1 MLLRMV
7 DESAAVAREVDPA
20 AAEMFDHWAALRR
33 SQASAGALSLQVGHQ
48 DLLALPG
55 GPQA

>member
-7 DESAAVAREVDPA
+7 GESAAVAHEVAPA
-20 AAEMFDHWAALRR
+20 AAAVIDRWATLRR
-33 SQASAGALSLQVGHQ
+33 AQAASDGLSLQVGHR

-55 GPQA
+55 EAAT